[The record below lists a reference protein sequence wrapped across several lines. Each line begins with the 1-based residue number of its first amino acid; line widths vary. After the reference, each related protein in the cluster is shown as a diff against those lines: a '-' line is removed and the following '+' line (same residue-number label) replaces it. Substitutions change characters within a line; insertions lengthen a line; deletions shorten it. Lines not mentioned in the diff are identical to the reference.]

1 MTWGSGFHRVKG
13 KNYTIDN
20 YLYLFHF
27 GLVDY
32 LSTNSKAIDKEI
44 KEAGWEGHLD
54 RRFNLYRLLKE
65 GIICQESFI
74 EKGRKT
80 LQKKR
85 SWFAWN
91 KPAPLK
97 GQALIKIPERFNS
110 IV

>member
-1 MTWGSGFHRVKG
+1 MT
-13 KNYTIDN
+13 
-20 YLYLFHF
+20 
-27 GLVDY
+27 
-32 LSTNSKAIDKEI
+32 DKEI
-44 KEAGWEGHLD
+44 KDAGWKDHLE
-54 RRFNLYRLLKE
+54 RRFNLYHLLKE
-65 GIICQESFI
+65 GIIYQESFI

-97 GQALIKIPERFNS
+97 GHALIKIPERFNS